1 MSILDFSWSRFFL
14 KYIEVTKMT
23 EDANPGP
30 SSKDNSESKD
40 PVHPKLR
47 QNLEKMEME
56 SPGCVVPFEVYGQ
69 LLAIYLHDNDL

>member
-1 MSILDFSWSRFFL
+1 
-14 KYIEVTKMT
+14 MT

-30 SSKDNSESKD
+30 SSQDNPETKD

>member
-1 MSILDFSWSRFFL
+1 
-14 KYIEVTKMT
+14 MT

-30 SSKDNSESKD
+30 SCKDNPETKEE
-40 PVHPKLR
+40 PIHPKLR
-47 QNLEKMEME
+47 EKLEKMEIE